1 MKRKIKQLFLAC
13 MLAAGLLTMA
23 GCSQAEEEMEPLDPA
38 LEQALNQEAQQFLEQ
53 MAAMDDETI
62 EENLEYFNQEQL
74 TVYASGLN
82 SWKSAKKDL
91 GAYESVESAVSVPTD
106 DGGYETTLTVNFEER
121 ECEFLM
127 GRDRKGNLTEI
138 TVSPDYTM
146 GEVMAQAAGNLI
158 VGMGMV
164 FAVLIFIMLI
174 ISAFRFIP
182 QDLGK
187 KKETAAPKPETPAL
201 APADAALAAPQAEDE
216 IAAVIAAAV
225 AAYEAEQ
232 GSGAACGNGLVVRS
246 IRRISKAKSRR

>member
-91 GAYESVESAVSVPTD
+91 GAYESVESAVSPSL
-106 DGGYETTLTVNFEER
+106 GRRHRRER
-121 ECEFLM
+121 KHELYILYIC
-127 GRDRKGNLTEI
+127 
-138 TVSPDYTM
+138 
-146 GEVMAQAAGNLI
+146 
-158 VGMGMV
+158 
-164 FAVLIFIMLI
+164 
-174 ISAFRFIP
+174 
-182 QDLGK
+182 
-187 KKETAAPKPETPAL
+187 
-201 APADAALAAPQAEDE
+201 
-216 IAAVIAAAV
+216 
-225 AAYEAEQ
+225 
-232 GSGAACGNGLVVRS
+232 GSVRRH
-246 IRRISKAKSRR
+246 RRRASGV